1 MLSAQGDGRQ
11 PHNPTYL
18 GLSPTVS
25 LVLGPC
31 LSPSSHFPFCHL
43 NNFIFICPSASETPR
58 LCRKACLAYLPRLKT
73 EFLVAALTSSLPDLD
88 RLPLL
93 HFAQKVSSSSP
104 MPRRCPGK
112 VRAKSELSL
121 SRPQDREHLATCLV
135 GSPGARRLWT
145 DWLPLRK
152 KEGKKIPILLPLAAN
167 VSKYG
172 VHQRGMLTY
181 PPSLY
186 AHLSSHQ
193 HRSRFPD
200 TGCPCL
206 CLLQILQMKSNRL
219 MFHLCVRSGAVD
231 CVVKREKKNQCS
243 LKWEIK
249 LHL

>member
-93 HFAQKVSSSSP
+93 HFVQKVSSSSP

-181 PPSLY
+181 PPSPY

-193 HRSRFPD
+193 HRSRGDFQLPWH
-200 TGCPCL
+200 
-206 CLLQILQMKSNRL
+206 RL
-219 MFHLCVRSGAVD
+219 PL
-231 CVVKREKKNQCS
+231 S
-243 LKWEIK
+243 LPVANFANEIK
-249 LHL
+249 QTNVSFVCQKWCSGLCGEERKKKKSMQP